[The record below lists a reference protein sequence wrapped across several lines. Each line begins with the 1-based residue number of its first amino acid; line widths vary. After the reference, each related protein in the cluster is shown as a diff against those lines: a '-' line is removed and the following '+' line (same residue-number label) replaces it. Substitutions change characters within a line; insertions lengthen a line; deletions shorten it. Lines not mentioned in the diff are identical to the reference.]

1 MSRRLLP
8 AAALA
13 ALALLAFGAAALNAP
28 SLGDPGATGS
38 ASVYDDGPGG
48 AGALRAYLAAL
59 GARTTTLE
67 GERFEPGGADT
78 VFVLGP
84 TEPVTSAEAAALAT
98 AARGGATIVL
108 ALDRFGGV
116 FEGPLLEAAGIRAGG
131 LARDGRHAAASA
143 LLLDPPVRSLEVD
156 LARELRL
163 GDGAF
168 GLTEGERP
176 IAAYRRVG
184 SGLLV
189 VVGTIEPFVGAGLA
203 RADNARFAA
212 ALAAAAIRDG
222 SAVAFDE
229 YHHGVHPA
237 PNALALLTTT
247 WPGRTLLASGLIA
260 FGWLALSG
268 RRLGPPLPLDPRPPR
283 SSLEYVRGLAAL
295 VRRAGHTD
303 VVRLR
308 LRRDLQR
315 GIARLVGL
323 DPALPFARLAES
335 LAARDAARAG
345 EARTLDASLD
355 RPGLRDAEL
364 LRTVAAIERVTRAS
378 EEAV

>member
-1 MSRRLLP
+1 MSRRVLP
-8 AAALA
+8 ATALA
-13 ALALLAFGAAALNAP
+13 VLALLAFGAAAVNAP
-28 SLGDPGATGS
+28 SLDDPGVTGS

-59 GARTTTLE
+59 GARTATLE
-67 GERFEPGGADT
+67 GERFEPGGAGT

-84 TEPVTSAEAAALAT
+84 TELVTSAEAAALAT
-98 AARGGATIVL
+98 AARAGATIVL

-116 FEGPLLEAAGIRAGG
+116 LEGPLLEAAGIRAGG

-143 LLLDPPVRSLEVD
+143 LLADPPVRSLEVN

-163 GDGAF
+163 GDGAL

-189 VVGTIEPFVGAGLA
+189 VVGSIGPFVGAGLA

-222 SAVAFDE
+222 SPVAFDE

-237 PNALALLTTT
+237 PNALALLTAT

-308 LRRDLQR
+308 LRRDLHR

-323 DPALPFARLAES
+323 DPALPFARLAGA
-335 LAARDAARAG
+335 LAARDAARARQ
-345 EARTLDASLD
+345 ARALEASLE

-364 LRTVAAIERVTRAS
+364 LRTVGAIERVARAN